1 MNSNSINNTPTD
13 YLSEDKIAETI
24 GTSSSYSI
32 SKLSLNQIS
41 NILITF
47 VLSEI
52 EIDNKNINIPN
63 TESLQFKIQDT
74 ISSFLNTQFTIYE
87 KLLRKAENNLRY
99 YISKSLEYKLQ
110 EQTNDI
116 YIQQLKAEIDELN
129 YTNNTKQNEILLL
142 KKEITNLK
150 QNIKELKHKL
160 KDKDN
165 LSKYLHINEN
175 FSPQY
180 SNNIS
185 NNNNHHQRISS
196 ISSSSD
202 NQSPLI
208 TEFATRTENNI
219 KHHHNKKVKI
229 NKNTIRNISYQHR
242 PILDTIISPKAGNMK
257 YGINNLTK
265 RRFTFYK
272 HFKQNMT
279 QQNHTLIDESNMY
292 TQSNRIVQKKKDR
305 SFVNEFLNIL
315 KRHKDMKHDNSN
327 INNNTNSSTNSTNIL
342 ISNRKKESS
351 SQGKLN
357 IKYEKKEKPLQKQK
371 NKKSELNFI
380 TYRQNSSLI
389 RMVNGKGNK
398 SGVNSSNNSKSKII
412 KTITNNNSYNNNNT
426 NNNNGKSLIYSG
438 RNSTRKRTFNKV
450 KNNKKKGGPI
460 VMGLK
465 YCS

>member
-1 MNSNSINNTPTD
+1 MNSNSINNTLTD

-24 GTSSSYSI
+24 GISSSYSI

-87 KLLRKAENNLRY
+87 KLLRKAENNSRY

-116 YIQQLKAEIDELN
+116 YIQQLKTEIEELN
-129 YTNNTKQNEILLL
+129 STNNSKQNEILLL
-142 KKEITNLK
+142 KKEMINLK

-229 NKNTIRNISYQHR
+229 NKSTIRNISYQHR

-257 YGINNLTK
+257 YSINNLTK

-357 IKYEKKEKPLQKQK
+357 IKYERKEKPLQKQK
-371 NKKSELNFI
+371 NQKSELNFV

-398 SGVNSSNNSKSKII
+398 SAVNSSNNSKSKII
-412 KTITNNNSYNNNNT
+412 KTITNNNSYNNT
-426 NNNNGKSLIYSG
+426 NNNNGKSFIYSG
-438 RNSTRKRTFNKV
+438 RNNTRKRTFNKV
-450 KNNKKKGGPI
+450 MNNKKKGGPI

-465 YCS
+465 YCNNN